1 MEDLGKIWRNLGTNA
16 PPTPEP
22 VTNNEDIERKINDVQ
37 SELYGTIDALV
48 SRVRALEQQVAELKV
63 EFAETPSKEF
73 TNAFDLMSPE
83 ELLGRKPQPITPL
96 DDEDVIR
103 VKGFVAPAPS
113 YEKVQLPEEEEEEEE
128 LSLPD
133 DESALSGVDPIDL
146 EAFDLLDDN
155 DPNHLDAS
163 EIITFIESYGGVLNQ
178 EMKKKELLRKDITD
192 KDRKEVYRLLEQC
205 GIKSYK
211 ANKFRTFYYI
221 GSESDGP
228 VKYDAYMATK

>member
-1 MEDLGKIWRNLGTNA
+1 MEDLGKIWRNLGANTS
-16 PPTPEP
+16 PTPEP
-22 VTNNEDIERKINDVQ
+22 AANNEDIERKINDVQ

-113 YEKVQLPEEEEEEEE
+113 YEKVQLPAEEEEEEE

-133 DESALSGVDPIDL
+133 DESALSGVDPVNL

-163 EIITFIESYGGVLNQ
+163 EVITFIESYGGVLNQ
-178 EMKKKELLRKDITD
+178 EMKKKGLLRKDITD

-211 ANKFRTFYYI
+211 ASKFRTFYYI
-221 GSESDGP
+221 GSESEGP
-228 VKYDAYMATK
+228 TKYDTYMATK

>member
-1 MEDLGKIWRNLGTNA
+1 MEDLGKIWRNLGANA
-16 PPTPEP
+16 SPTPEP
-22 VTNNEDIERKINDVQ
+22 VANNEDIERKINDVQ

-48 SRVRALEQQVAELKV
+48 SRVRALEQQVAELRV
-63 EFAETPSKEF
+63 ELAETPSKEF
-73 TNAFDLMSPE
+73 TNAFDLMSAE

-113 YEKVQLPEEEEEEEE
+113 YEEVQLPEEEGEEEE

-163 EIITFIESYGGVLNQ
+163 EVITFIESYGGVLNQ
-178 EMKKKELLRKDITD
+178 EMKKKALLRKDITD

-211 ANKFRTFYYI
+211 ASKFRTFYYI
-221 GSESDGP
+221 GSKSEGP
-228 VKYDAYMATK
+228 AKYDTYMATK